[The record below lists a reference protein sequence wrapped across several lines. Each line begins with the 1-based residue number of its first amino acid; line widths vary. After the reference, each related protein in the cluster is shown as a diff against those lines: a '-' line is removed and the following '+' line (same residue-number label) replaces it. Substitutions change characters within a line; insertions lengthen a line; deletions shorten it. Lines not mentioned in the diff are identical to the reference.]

1 MMQMNEIQRCY
12 SSTRRA
18 IDHAAQVCQ
27 SEPGAPQELKECM
40 QQMDQRIDQAEQAM
54 QSQDP
59 MRIRE
64 CIDDLEQLS
73 DRAGR
78 AVKMAGPV
86 DDEVREAVM
95 EAHHEL
101 ARLKLKLH

>member
-12 SSTRRA
+12 SSARRA

-27 SEPGAPQELKECM
+27 SEPRAPQELKECV
-40 QQMDQRIDQAEQAM
+40 QQMDQRIGQAEQIM
-54 QSQDP
+54 QTQDE

-78 AVKMAGPV
+78 AVEMAGPV
-86 DDEVREAVM
+86 DDELREAVM

-101 ARLKLKLH
+101 SRFKHQLH